1 MIDSETLYQWE
12 LDATDESAELIEII
26 RNYSSPKNKKLNQS
40 AMETKKIKTWKK
52 NYTWV
57 LVANAIY
64 ILIFCL
70 IMKLYA

>member
-1 MIDSETLYQWE
+1 
-12 LDATDESAELIEII
+12 
-26 RNYSSPKNKKLNQS
+26 
-40 AMETKKIKTWKK
+40 METKKIKTWKK